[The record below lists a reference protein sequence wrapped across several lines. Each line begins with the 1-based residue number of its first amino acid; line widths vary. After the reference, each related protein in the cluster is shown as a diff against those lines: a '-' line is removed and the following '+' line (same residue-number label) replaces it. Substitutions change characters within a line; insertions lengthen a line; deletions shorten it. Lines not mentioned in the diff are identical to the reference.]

1 MLSAPWPARLRRMWG
16 GPPAPVPSP
25 CVSVCVMEPERDSCR
40 GCGRT
45 LGEIANWSAMDD
57 EQRLQVWLRL
67 APVPKGDTL

>member
-1 MLSAPWPARLRRMWG
+1 MWG

-67 APVPKGDTL
+67 APVPKGDSL

>member
-1 MLSAPWPARLRRMWG
+1 MWG

-67 APVPKGDTL
+67 APVPTGDTL